1 MKDKY
6 IVKRI
11 QQISPIEMVV
21 TYGVYENYVVDPDGR
36 HCDNSDFRLNLV
48 CECKS
53 ELIAEKIAELL
64 NIYYIFNGINNIFY
78 DTLYL

>member
-1 MKDKY
+1 MKEKY
-6 IVKRI
+6 IVK
-11 QQISPIEMVV
+11 PIVNVTAVEYVR

-36 HCDNSDFRLNLV
+36 HCDNNDFRLNLV

-64 NIYYIFNGINNIFY
+64 NIDDF
-78 DTLYL
+78 TEEL

>member
-1 MKDKY
+1 MKDRY

-21 TYGVYENYVVDPDGR
+21 TYGVYDNTIVDPDSR
-36 HCDNSDFRLNLV
+36 HCDNSDFRLNLIV
-48 CECKS
+48 ECKS

-64 NIYYIFNGINNIFY
+64 NIDDF
-78 DTLYL
+78 TEEL

>member
-1 MKDKY
+1 MKEKY
-6 IVKRI
+6 IVK
-11 QQISPIEMVV
+11 PIVNVTAVEYVH

-36 HCDNSDFRLNLV
+36 HCDNNDFRLNLV

-64 NIYYIFNGINNIFY
+64 NIDAF
-78 DTLYL
+78 TEEC

>member
-1 MKDKY
+1 MKEKY
-6 IVKRI
+6 IVK
-11 QQISPIEMVV
+11 PIVNVTAVEYVR

-64 NIYYIFNGINNIFY
+64 NIDDF
-78 DTLYL
+78 TEEL